1 MDLRITSASFLWA
14 CLLLVAVFCACEK
27 KGLAARWWRQ
37 IFFGF
42 FAIFAA
48 ALVVWRWRSLSYN
61 GEINVDESQILAQAL
76 RYQLDPIPW
85 RSVDGASGGPLYTWA
100 LFWAPLLGLKF
111 SYAVARITGLAC
123 YFVTVLGLSLGV
135 CQVAGRRLG
144 LLLTMPVATLSLTT
158 INFDY
163 VFFSSEQLPMAL
175 MAVTFYL
182 LVAQASSPT
191 VGRGYWIGLITG
203 ALPFC
208 KVQAGPAGVV
218 LWCIGAGICW
228 TCRSEIGNVRRMLA
242 AQILGGL
249 SMPAL
254 ILGPVIAV
262 GCWGDFV
269 IHYLKGGLSYRNTMA
284 TSAWNPVE
292 HLLNLVGSVSEL
304 KAYCFGLVTL
314 AAAAFLWGRPRLV
327 SIPQKAWNAV
337 LASALLM
344 GVVGYCV
351 VRSRYP
357 FPHYTLL
364 LVVPVMVLAIMPAL
378 FCERSQLE
386 KPVPVGLLF
395 ISVVGLAVFFPI
407 RQVLSEYRTRLPL
420 LGDWGDGVHP
430 IGEVIKKLTKPGD
443 TFLVWGYAPKFH
455 VFSGVPP
462 SYRCTTTLTMLM
474 EPDMSESAPSVATY
488 LSDLGKTPP
497 ALIIDAPDEFW
508 FPDPAVPKGTT
519 ARHFAHP
526 PTRKL
531 VSSGYELVGQMNY
544 AKSPPGMPDKV
555 PIMIYKKKE

>member
-1 MDLRITSASFLWA
+1 MDFRITVAVLLWF
-14 CLLLVAVFCACEK
+14 CLLSIAVFTACNKAEFTPR
-27 KGLAARWWRQ
+27 RWRVISS
-37 IFFGF
+37 IFSG
-42 FAIFAA
+42 IFAL
-48 ALVVWRWRSLSYN
+48 ALVVWRWRSLCYN

-100 LFWAPLLGLKF
+100 LFWAPLVGLKF
-111 SYAVARITGLAC
+111 TYLVARITGLAC
-123 YFVTVLGLSLGV
+123 YLATVIGVSRGL
-135 CQVAGRRLG
+135 CQVVGRRFG
-144 LLLTMPVATLSLTT
+144 LLLTMPVATLSLTA

-175 MAVTFYL
+175 MAAAFFL
-182 LVAQASSPT
+182 LVAQVPLPT
-191 VGRGYWIGLITG
+191 VAKAYLIGLMTG

-218 LWCIGAGICW
+218 LWSIGAGICW
-228 TCRSEIGNVRRMLA
+228 MYGSEAGNFRRLLMS
-242 AQILGGL
+242 QILGGL
-249 SMPAL
+249 SMPVL

-262 GCWGDFV
+262 GYWNEF
-269 IHYLKGGLSYRNTMA
+269 ITHYLMGGLSYQNSMA
-284 TSAWNPVE
+284 GSSWNPVE
-292 HLLNLVGSVSEL
+292 HLLNLINSVSEFKVYYL
-304 KAYCFGLVTL
+304 GVMILGAGI
-314 AAAAFLWGRPRLV
+314 FLWGRPRV
-327 SIPQKAWNAV
+327 GRIPKRSW
-337 LASALLM
+337 SALLAALLLL
-344 GVVGYCV
+344 GVVSYCV

-364 LVVPVMVLAIMPAL
+364 LVVPVSVLAAIPAL
-378 FCERSQLE
+378 FCERTNLE
-386 KPVPVGLLF
+386 KPVPFGPLLL
-395 ISVVGLAVFFPI
+395 SLVALAVFFPVQ
-407 RQVLSEYRTRLPL
+407 QVFQDYRKQPAL
-420 LGDWGDGVHP
+420 LGDWGNGIHP

-474 EPDMSESAPSVATY
+474 EPDMSESSPSVAAY
-488 LSDLGKTPP
+488 LSDLEKTPP

-508 FPDPAVPKGTT
+508 FPDPAVPKGSI

-526 PTRKL
+526 PTRNM
-531 VSSGYELVGQMNY
+531 VSKGYELIGQMNY

-555 PIMIYKKKE
+555 PIMIYKKKP